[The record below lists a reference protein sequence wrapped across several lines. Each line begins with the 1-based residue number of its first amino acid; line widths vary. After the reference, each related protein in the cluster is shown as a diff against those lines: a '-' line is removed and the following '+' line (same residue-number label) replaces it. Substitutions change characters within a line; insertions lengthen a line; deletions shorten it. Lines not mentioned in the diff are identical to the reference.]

1 MRISESRYL
10 NFILTVIA
18 VLLLV
23 LALRA
28 PVGLG
33 THLPAQD
40 LRGQERDPQSSA
52 IREVASSLRS
62 IASATDGVA
71 DSNRRIAE
79 AIAALELQVNV
90 TPE

>member
-1 MRISESRYL
+1 MKNSDSRYL
-10 NFILTVIA
+10 HFILTVIA

-40 LRGQERDPQSSA
+40 VRQERDPQSSA

-79 AIAALELQVNV
+79 AISALELQVDV
-90 TPE
+90 HPE

>member
-1 MRISESRYL
+1 MRITESRYL

-40 LRGQERDPQSSA
+40 MRAERDPQSSA
-52 IREVASSLRS
+52 IREVAASLRS
-62 IASATDGVA
+62 IASSTDGVA

>member
-1 MRISESRYL
+1 MRNPDSRYL

-18 VLLLV
+18 ALLLV

-33 THLPAQD
+33 TQLPAQD
-40 LRGQERDPQSSA
+40 VRQERDPQSSA

-79 AIAALELQVNV
+79 AIAALELQVDV
-90 TPE
+90 HPE